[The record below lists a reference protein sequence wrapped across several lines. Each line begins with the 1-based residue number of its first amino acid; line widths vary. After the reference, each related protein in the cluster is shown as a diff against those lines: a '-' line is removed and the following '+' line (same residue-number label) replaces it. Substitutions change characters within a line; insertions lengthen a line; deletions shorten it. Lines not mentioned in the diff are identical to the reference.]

1 MRKSKKLMCL
11 FVCFAF
17 LFARSSFAGIP
28 AFDPGSYIRD
38 IQQFKELAEDLR
50 NTKEQLNQIRQD
62 LRAIGDSIRSIASYS
77 QAILH
82 LAKRGLSAV
91 ENTVGFIN
99 DTLGTDIQVGEGLGN
114 IIEQAENIQKDVIER
129 TVNEV
134 GSVLDGDRLDE
145 FVDEKK
151 EQMHDAINEKKEE
164 IIDAIETPIKEEHQK
179 IVDSWEN
186 MKDDVREGFDDATKG
201 VREGI
206 GKQVDNIRDLDS
218 GVREGIDAANETK
231 EKYDNTKKEIDNT
244 KKRIAKDLFDV
255 EVEEEEEEEEVS
267 NKEIIDGVK
276 YYFKSVQDEN
286 KKIAARLNDVLDMH
300 INKLNKS
307 AEFAEKSLTELEVGV
322 SQSPNFS
329 PKEKEDFSNRIIGI
343 KDAHRKVYDW
353 NIVLA
358 EKTKEKYNK
367 EFKNKILDGI
377 SNYEKI
383 TIAYI
388 NGDAT
393 KRDVEEV
400 GLKVKQ
406 EARSMRVATD
416 EKVIKQIKKEALK
429 LKKDLIALSDDIKKI
444 ENNTKS

>member
-1 MRKSKKLMCL
+1 MKKSKKLMCL

-28 AFDPGSYIRD
+28 AFDPMSYIPD
-38 IQQFKELAEDLR
+38 IKQFKELAEDLR

-62 LRAIGDSIRSIASYS
+62 LRAMGDSIRSVASYS

-82 LAKRGLSAV
+82 LAKRGLRAV
-91 ENTVGFIN
+91 EDTVGLIN
-99 DTLGTDIQVGEGLGN
+99 DTLGTDIKVGEGLNN
-114 IIEQAENIQKDVIER
+114 IIDEADNIHKNVVER
-129 TVNEV
+129 TVNDI
-134 GSVLDGDRLDE
+134 GSVLDGDKLDD
-145 FVDEKK
+145 FIDDKK
-151 EQMHDAINEKKEE
+151 EQVHSAVESKKEE
-164 IIDAIETPIKEEHQK
+164 IIDAIEKPIKDAHQD

-186 MKDDVREGFDDATKG
+186 MKDDVRDGVNDATKG
-201 VREGI
+201 VRTEI
-206 GKQVDNIRDLDS
+206 GKQVDNIKGFDS
-218 GVREGIDAANETK
+218 DVRGGIEEANEAK
-231 EKYDNTKKEIDNT
+231 EKIDNAKDKIDNK
-244 KKRIAKDLFDV
+244 KKRIAKDLFDI
-255 EVEEEEEEEEVS
+255 EEEEEEEEVS
-267 NKEIIDGVK
+267 NKEAIDGIK

-307 AEFAEKSLTELEVGV
+307 AEYAEKSLTELELGV

-329 PKEKEDFSNRIIGI
+329 PKEKEEFSNRIIDI
-343 KDAHRKVYDW
+343 KAAHRKVYDW

-367 EFKNKILDGI
+367 EFKNKILDGM

-393 KRDVEEV
+393 KTDVEKV
-400 GLKVKQ
+400 GIKVKQ
-406 EARSMRVATD
+406 DAKSMRVATD
-416 EKVIKQIKKEALK
+416 AKVMKQIKKEALK
-429 LKKDLIALSDDIKKI
+429 LRRDLMALSDDIKKI
-444 ENNTKS
+444 EKNTKS